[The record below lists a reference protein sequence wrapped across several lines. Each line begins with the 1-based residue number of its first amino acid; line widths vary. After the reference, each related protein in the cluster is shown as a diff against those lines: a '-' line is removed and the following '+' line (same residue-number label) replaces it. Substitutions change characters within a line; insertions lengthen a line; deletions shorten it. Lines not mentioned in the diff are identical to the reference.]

1 MRAKGTACVHRCI
14 QYSGHISGQELSDSA
29 IIIKPIIII
38 IIIIIIIM
46 LYFVI
51 VLYTSLKGSL
61 PLPLDYSESKSADNI
76 I

>member
-38 IIIIIIIM
+38 IIM

>member
-1 MRAKGTACVHRCI
+1 MRAKGAACVHRCI

-29 IIIKPIIII
+29 IIIKP
-38 IIIIIIIM
+38 IIM